1 MINDIEMMNKKGLR
15 ITPQRLAVLDAVR
28 ELKSHPTAENV
39 LDYIKS
45 HHPNIA
51 TGTVYKTLD
60 TFVKKGIIKK
70 VNTEKNIQRFDS
82 VLEKHHHLYCSST
95 DRIEDYFDDEL
106 DKLIERYFRNKKIP
120 NFQISDINLQIFGK
134 FVKHKNLITNY
145 KLKKNS
151 K

>member
-15 ITPQRLAVLDAVR
+15 ITPQRLAVLDTVR

-82 VLEKHHHLYCSST
+82 VLEKHHHLYCSTT
-95 DRIEDYFDDEL
+95 DQIEDYFDDEL

-120 NFQISDINLQIFGK
+120 NFQISVIYLQIFGK
-134 FVKHKNLITNY
+134 FDKHKNLITNY

>member
-82 VLEKHHHLYCSST
+82 VLEKHHHLYCSTT

>member
-1 MINDIEMMNKKGLR
+1 MTNDIEMMNKKGLR

-28 ELKSHPTAENV
+28 KLKSHPTAENV
-39 LDYIKS
+39 LYYIKS

-82 VLEKHHHLYCSST
+82 VLEKHHHLYSPST
-95 DRIEDYFDDEL
+95 DRIEDYFDDGL

-120 NFQISDINLQIFGK
+120 NFQISDINLQIIGK
-134 FVKHKNLITNY
+134 FDKHKNLITNY
-145 KLKKNS
+145 KSKKNS

>member
-15 ITPQRLAVLDAVR
+15 ITPQRLAVLDTVR

-82 VLEKHHHLYCSST
+82 VLEKHHHLYSPST

-106 DKLIERYFRNKKIP
+106 DNIIKEYFIKKKIKG
-120 NFQISDINLQIFGK
+120 FKIEEIKLQINGK
-134 FVKHKNLITNY
+134 FTN
-145 KLKKNS
+145 
-151 K
+151 

>member
-1 MINDIEMMNKKGLR
+1 MTNDIEMMNKKGLR
-15 ITPQRLAVLDAVR
+15 ITPQRLAVLDTVR

-120 NFQISDINLQIFGK
+120 NFQISDINLQIIGK
-134 FVKHKNLITNY
+134 FDKHKNLITNY